1 VESKIPG
8 IPADTNASGKTQ
20 GSTRKPEG
28 AAGKGSTHNAGAPFQ
43 EESKAPIPVPP
54 RPPAHLIANPNRTP
68 EQQRELN
75 RLMINQ
81 LDVFLDQLAVGHR
94 SAMDQVVNWL
104 TGYGDLDAEIRKSVE
119 ALGPMLQKWSIE
131 ICFLLRMRTPRRFNE
146 LKDNLPGIGSRTLSQ
161 RLKEL
166 EELGV
171 VQRVAYAEVPVRVEY
186 SLTPKGLK
194 LGDLFLPVIAHL
206 RIAGWKEEMER
217 QARSQP

>member
-1 VESKIPG
+1 VADKVPG
-8 IPADTNASGKTQ
+8 IPADTSASGTTQ
-20 GSTRKPEG
+20 GTGTKASTAPGGRAATSPAASRQEG
-28 AAGKGSTHNAGAPFQ
+28 PAPGLAIPR
-43 EESKAPIPVPP
+43 APP
-54 RPPAHLIANPNRTP
+54 HLIANPQRTP
-68 EQQRELN
+68 EQQKELN

-81 LDVFLDQLAVGHR
+81 LDAFLDQLAVGHR

-119 ALGPMLQKWSIE
+119 VLGPMLQKWSIE

-171 VQRVAYAEVPVRVEY
+171 VQRVAFAEVPVRVEY

-217 QARSQP
+217 QARGQA